1 MHEPAQNCKTV
12 QFFGEKY
19 ALKLFVTLK
28 MGTFLFHLILQ
39 KSYKTLTTVE
49 NLRMWIT

>member
-1 MHEPAQNCKTV
+1 MNLHKIVKQCN
-12 QFFGEKY
+12 FSGGKY